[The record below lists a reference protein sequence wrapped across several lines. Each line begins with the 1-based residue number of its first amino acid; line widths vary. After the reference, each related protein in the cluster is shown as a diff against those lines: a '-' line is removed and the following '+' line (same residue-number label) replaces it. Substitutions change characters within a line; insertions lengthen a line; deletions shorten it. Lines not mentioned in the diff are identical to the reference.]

1 MINAVKKVV
10 KLVKTITDSEIFIDD
25 TNDIMQK
32 IKNTKQAKMSLLLKD
47 FLIKSFTSL
56 LCIINKRD
64 KKFIKE
70 INNIWGQS
78 LSYARMLK
86 FHSFIKKEKK

>member
-32 IKNTKQAKMSLLLKD
+32 IKIQNRLNEFIAKRL
-47 FLIKSFTSL
+47 F
-56 LCIINKRD
+56 N
-64 KKFIKE
+64 
-70 INNIWGQS
+70 
-78 LSYARMLK
+78 
-86 FHSFIKKEKK
+86 